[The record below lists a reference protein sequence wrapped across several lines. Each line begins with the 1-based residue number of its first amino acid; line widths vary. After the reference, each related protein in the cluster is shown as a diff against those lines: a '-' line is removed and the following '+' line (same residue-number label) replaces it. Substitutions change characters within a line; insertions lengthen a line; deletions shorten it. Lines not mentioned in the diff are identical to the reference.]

1 MNIEDMKKIASAA
14 LAVTDELSIETDRL
28 RVFCHRVVSAEEST
42 EADFKVV
49 TLDSS
54 KAIASY
60 LALKAGI
67 IALAESIPTK
77 VPEVPEEP

>member
-14 LAVTDELSIETDRL
+14 LTVADDLSIETDRL
-28 RVFCHRVVSAEEST
+28 RVFCHRVVDSSESAPE
-42 EADFKVV
+42 DFKVV

-77 VPEVPEEP
+77 VPEPEGE